1 MSSRRYVLH
10 RVLHAVSTLLIVLA
24 FNFFLFRLVG
34 DPVTLL
40 TRSSIHLDPKEQA
53 ALRDELGIGD
63 PLPIQFVNY
72 LGDTLTGELG
82 QSFGSGRP
90 VSEVIASRL
99 WPTVLL
105 VGTATLLSTVIGI
118 WMGIRGA
125 WSRGSRFDTSSL
137 FGSLVLYSMPE
148 GWLGMILIIGFV
160 GSLDWFP
167 AGGYQSV
174 EQLTGLDHVADIAW
188 HLFLPALTLTLGYI
202 GDYVIVMRA
211 SLLEVMGE
219 EFVLTARAKGVR
231 DRDVRRR
238 HAVPNALLPTF
249 TLIFYSFGYVLGGAV
264 IVETVF
270 SWPGLGLLTFRS
282 IGTLD
287 YPVIQGIFL
296 LFSAAVIGFNLL
308 ADLLYGYIDPRV
320 RDA

>member
-1 MSSRRYVLH
+1 
-10 RVLHAVSTLLIVLA
+10 LA

-72 LGDTLTGELG
+72 MGDTLTGELG
-82 QSFGSGRP
+82 QSFSSGRP
-90 VSEVIASRL
+90 VSQVIASRL

-105 VGTATLLSTVIGI
+105 VGMATLLSTIFGI

-125 WSRGSRFDTSSL
+125 WRRGSKFDTSSL

-148 GWLGMILIIGFV
+148 GWLGMMLIIAFV
-160 GSLDWFP
+160 GSRNWFP

-174 EQLTGLDHVADIAW
+174 ENLTGIDRVADIGW

-202 GDYVIVMRA
+202 GDYVIIMRA

-296 LFSAAVIGFNLL
+296 LFSGAVIGFNLL

>member
-1 MSSRRYVLH
+1 VSSRRYILRH
-10 RVLHAVSTLLIVLA
+10 VLHAVSTLIFVLA
-24 FNFFLFRLVG
+24 FNFFLFRLIG

-63 PLPIQFVNY
+63 PWPLQFVNY
-72 LGDTLTGELG
+72 MGDTLTGELG
-82 QSFGSGRP
+82 QSFSSGRP
-90 VSEVIASRL
+90 VSQVIGSRL

-105 VGTATLLSTVIGI
+105 VGTATLLSTVVGI

-125 WSRGSRFDTSSL
+125 WRRGSTFDTSSL
-137 FGSLVLYSMPE
+137 LGSLVLYSMPE
-148 GWLGMILIIGFV
+148 GWLGMMFIIVFV
-160 GSLDWFP
+160 GSLGVFP
-167 AGGYQSV
+167 ANGYQSV

-202 GDYVIVMRA
+202 GDYVIIMRA

-270 SWPGLGLLTFRS
+270 SWPGLGLLTFNS
-282 IGTLD
+282 IDSLD
-287 YPVIQGIFL
+287 YPVIQGVFL
-296 LFSAAVIGFNLL
+296 LFSGAVIGFNLL

>member
-1 MSSRRYVLH
+1 VSSRRYIVRHVLQ
-10 RVLHAVSTLLIVLA
+10 AVSTLLFVLA

-72 LGDTLTGELG
+72 MGDTLTGELG
-82 QSFGSGRP
+82 QSFSSGRP
-90 VSEVIASRL
+90 VSQVIASRL

-105 VGTATLLSTVIGI
+105 VGTATLLSTIFGI

-125 WSRGSRFDTSSL
+125 WRRGSKFDTSSL

-148 GWLGMILIIGFV
+148 GWLGMILIIAFV
-160 GSLDWFP
+160 GSRNWFP

-174 EQLTGLDHVADIAW
+174 ANYTGIDRVADIGW

-202 GDYVIVMRA
+202 GDYVIIMRA

-296 LFSAAVIGFNLL
+296 LFSGAVIGFNLL

>member
-1 MSSRRYVLH
+1 VSSRRYILRH
-10 RVLHAVSTLLIVLA
+10 VLHAVSTLLFVLG

-63 PLPIQFVNY
+63 PLPLQFVNY

-105 VGTATLLSTVIGI
+105 VGTATLLSTVAGI

-125 WSRGSRFDTSSL
+125 WRRGSRFDTSSL

-160 GSLDWFP
+160 GSRNWFP

-174 EQLTGLDHVADIAW
+174 EHLTGLDHVADIAW
-188 HLFLPALTLTLGYI
+188 HLFLPALTLTLGYV

-296 LFSAAVIGFNLL
+296 LFSGAVIGFNLL